1 MKLVDKVIKGL
12 LVTILIVAIIS
23 VIYLVVIHN
32 PGEGYT
38 EFYMLDHNNN
48 TTDFPTNITQNT
60 IEKINIGI
68 RNQENQDMNYTV
80 RIRKNQ
86 SIITQ
91 YNKTLKNNE
100 ESLTAYY
107 VSSTRT
113 RGDNQEL
120 NIELLKGN
128 ITEPYRTLKLRYNV
142 I

>member
-32 PGEGYT
+32 PGDGYT

-48 TTDFPTNITQNT
+48 TTDFPTNITQNS

-68 RNQENQDMNYTV
+68 KNQENQDMNYTV
-80 RIRKNQ
+80 RIKKNQ

-107 VSSTRT
+107 ISSTRT
-113 RGDNQEL
+113 LGDNQEL

-128 ITEPYRTLKLRYNV
+128 TTEPYRTLKLRYNV